1 MEEFPRIKLKP
12 GDLTGYISTWGEYP
26 TILRI
31 GRNRRHT
38 YINPVV
44 RCLIG
49 SSSTRTIA
57 ALINDTLQDNEDNPA
72 NRLKFEIRVNEDVFN
87 DPRSDVTLGGL
98 TDGLYTYIHQ
108 TDFNSADWEYTYT
121 KIAAYDFY
129 FVPIVSEYGVKLL
142 ESSDGYPLF
151 RAIVLVDE
159 FMADSLSYVN
169 SMFNSAGP
177 YDFLGDNIKDMWW
190 CSRSTTLY
198 NEYALSSMDS
208 KILAYMAGFNIN

>member
-1 MEEFPRIKLKP
+1 MEEFLRIKLKP
-12 GDLTGYISTWGEYP
+12 GDLTGYVADWREYP

-31 GRNRRHT
+31 GPDRRHT

-44 RCLIG
+44 RRLIG
-49 SSSTRTIA
+49 SSPTRTIA

-72 NRLKFEIRVNEDVFN
+72 NRLKFAIRVNEDVFN
-87 DPRSDVTLGGL
+87 DPHGNVTIAGL

-108 TDFNSADWEYTYT
+108 TDFNSVDGEYTYT

-129 FVPIVSEYGVKLL
+129 FVPIVSGCDVMLL

-151 RAIVLVDE
+151 RGIVLVDE

-169 SMFNSAGP
+169 SMFSSVGP

-190 CSRSTTLY
+190 CSRNTTLY
-198 NEYALSSMDS
+198 NERALSSMDS